1 MVDFSIEV
9 MGVPGIESKV
19 LNKFFDFFSSC
30 FNSLDVVHNMTSNT
44 EEGYI
49 KIESRMDL
57 REEVVNEVLEDFTVD
72 LFEIEGVL
80 STEFRY
86 EERSEA

>member
-19 LNKFFDFFSSC
+19 LDKFFDFFSSC
-30 FNSLDVVHNMTSNT
+30 FNSLDVVHNMTSRT

-49 KIESRMDL
+49 EIKSRMDL
-57 REEVVNEVLEDFTVD
+57 REEVVNEILDDFTGE
-72 LFEIEGVL
+72 LFEIDGVL
-80 STEFRY
+80 SIDFRY

>member
-9 MGVPGIESKV
+9 IGVPGIESKV
-19 LNKFFDFFSSC
+19 LDKFFDFFSSC
-30 FNSLDVVHNMTSNT
+30 FNSLDVVQNMTSNT

-49 KIESRMDL
+49 EIKSRMDL
-57 REEVVNEVLEDFTVD
+57 REEIVDEILEDFTGE

-80 STEFRY
+80 STEFKY

>member
-19 LNKFFDFFSSC
+19 LDKFFDFFSSC
-30 FNSLDVVHNMTSNT
+30 FNSFDVVHNMTSHT

-49 KIESRMDL
+49 EIKSRMDL
-57 REEVVNEVLEDFTVD
+57 REEIVNEVLEDFTGD
-72 LFEIEGVL
+72 LYEIEGVL
-80 STEFRY
+80 AVKFEY